1 MEQSALIDRI
11 EQVKSKIAEF
21 EKELNITAMD
31 LDKITIGGESSLIK
45 QISDY
50 KKRIDNIESDLAK
63 NSVQGYESQFLS
75 NQKKENYSDETANN
89 QNPYE
94 VDLKIK
100 QELPSKKAAGVISKP
115 PEKEQVKSGADG
127 SVKET
132 INKVKAEADEV
143 ENINNLLDKLKKNI
157 GAVKNTAQQPGQIKE
172 NKYDNKQINS
182 SNNVSRP
189 EVKSFVYQ
197 QQTEVKRPEIQKT
210 DKPKEVSSVVSAPQ
224 VKITENDLHSMSEL
238 ISKLDELL
246 RSNKEI
252 TDKLNGLLKL
262 QDTHGSNSSRSS
274 ELIKRLAVLGANSGL
289 K

>member
-63 NSVQGYESQFLS
+63 NSVQDYKSMTVS
-75 NQKKENYSDETANN
+75 NQKIQAYPNETVSNP
-89 QNPYE
+89 NPYE
-94 VDLKIK
+94 MDLKINR
-100 QELPSKKAAGVISKP
+100 ELPSKKAGISAGLT
-115 PEKEQVKSGADG
+115 EKERIKSDVDSG
-127 SVKET
+127 VKET
-132 INKVKAEADEV
+132 IDNVKARAEEV
-143 ENINNLLDKLKKNI
+143 ENINNLLDRLKKNI
-157 GAVKNTAQQPGQIKE
+157 ATVKNTVQPEQTRE
-172 NKYDNKQINS
+172 NKADAKQVNVDNTG
-182 SNNVSRP
+182 SRP
-189 EVKSFVYQ
+189 EVKQFAY
-197 QQTEVKRPEIQKT
+197 QQTEIKRPEVQRT
-210 DKPKEVSSVVSAPQ
+210 DKPKYASDVVSAPE

-246 RSNKEI
+246 RSNREI
-252 TDKLNGLLKL
+252 ADKLNGLLKL
-262 QDTHGSNSSRSS
+262 QDVRSSNSSRSS